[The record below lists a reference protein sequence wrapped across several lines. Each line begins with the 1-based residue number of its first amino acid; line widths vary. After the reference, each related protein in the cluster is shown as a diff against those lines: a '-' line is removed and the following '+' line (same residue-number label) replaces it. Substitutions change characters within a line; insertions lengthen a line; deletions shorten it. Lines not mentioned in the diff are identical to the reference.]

1 MTEILAKSMRVN
13 QRLQPTMTTSASTT
27 TVNEYSQQRASD
39 MKEKDTDEL
48 VIKETGVDSTLT
60 VVDEEMTDEL
70 TETGNVNALKLD
82 NVIASIT
89 KDQKEAR

>member
-39 MKEKDTDEL
+39 MKEKDTDKL

-60 VVDEEMTDEL
+60 LVDEEMTDEL